1 MRLISIEALRE
12 GMIVGRTIWNEAG
25 HPLLQ
30 KGVIINDVIL
40 NRLIQLNMQ
49 YIYVE
54 DKLSDGID
62 IEETIQS
69 ESRNKAVQAITHSF
83 QEIKSIDVEQASFVL
98 DQQSKV
104 IGALIDDLLN
114 SILESN
120 EILTVL
126 TDAYMYDEYLYQH
139 SFQVTLY
146 SLAIA
151 KELGYSYEDLR
162 VIGIGAM
169 LHDVGKMLI
178 PKEILMKPGRLTDEE
193 FEAVKMH
200 TTYGFDLLRN
210 LHSVSLIVAHCAFQH
225 HERLDGSGYP
235 RGIKGCEIHPFAKII
250 SVADVYDAITSSR
263 VYRSKMLPSQGIAI
277 IEAGSGTQFEPE
289 IVEALRRSI
298 VHYPNGTIV
307 VLSDGRRGVV
317 CKQNNEM
324 PDCPFIRIFEED
336 DEILDATYEI
346 DLSQEE
352 FVGIEKIDLD
362 YVVSV

>member
-40 NRLIQLNMQ
+40 NRLVQLNMQ

-83 QEIKSIDVEQASFVL
+83 QEISSIDVEQASYVL

-151 KELGYSYEDLR
+151 KELGYSYDDLR

-193 FEAVKMH
+193 FEEVKMH
-200 TTYGFDLLRN
+200 TTYGFDILRN

-235 RGIKGCEIHPFAKII
+235 RGIKGSEIHPFAKII
-250 SVADVYDAITSSR
+250 SVADVYDAITSTR

-336 DEILDATYEI
+336 DEILDTTYEI

-352 FVGIEKIDLD
+352 FVVIEKIDLD

>member
-1 MRLISIEALRE
+1 MRLISITALRE
-12 GMIVGRTIWNEAG
+12 GMTVGRTIWNEAG

-30 KGVIINDVIL
+30 KGVVINDVIL
-40 NRLIQLNMQ
+40 NRLSQLSLQ

-54 DKLSDGID
+54 DKLSEGINV
-62 IEETIQS
+62 EETIQP
-69 ESRNKAVQAITHSF
+69 EVRNKAVHAITSSF
-83 QEIKSIDVEQASFVL
+83 HAVRDADAEQASYVL
-98 DQQSKV
+98 DQQSKELGN
-104 IGALIDDLLN
+104 IIDDLLT
-114 SILESN
+114 SILESD
-120 EILTVL
+120 EVLMVL

-146 SLAIA
+146 TLAIA
-151 KELGYSYEDLR
+151 KELGYCPEDLR

-178 PKEILMKPGRLTDEE
+178 PPEILQKPDRLTDEE
-193 FEAVKMH
+193 FELMKMH
-200 TTYGFDLLRN
+200 TTYGFDILRN

-235 RGIKGCEIHPFAKII
+235 RGILRDEIHPFAKII
-250 SVADVYDAITSSR
+250 SVADVYDAVTSTR
-263 VYRSKMLPSQGIAI
+263 VYRSKMLPSQGMAI

-317 CKQNNEM
+317 CKQNNAM
-324 PDCPFIRIFEED
+324 PDCPFIRIF
-336 DEILDATYEI
+336 
-346 DLSQEE
+346 
-352 FVGIEKIDLD
+352 
-362 YVVSV
+362 

>member
-40 NRLIQLNMQ
+40 NRLVQLNMQ

-83 QEIKSIDVEQASFVL
+83 QEISSIDVEQASYVL

-104 IGALIDDLLN
+104 IGALIDDLLD

-151 KELGYSYEDLR
+151 KELGYSYDDLR

-200 TTYGFDLLRN
+200 TTYGFDILRN

-235 RGIKGCEIHPFAKII
+235 RGIKGSEIHPFAKII
-250 SVADVYDAITSSR
+250 SVADVYDAITSTR

-336 DEILDATYEI
+336 DEILDTTYEI

-352 FVGIEKIDLD
+352 FVVIEKIDLD